1 MGTNTI
7 MQGIAVERQRLGELR
22 NMAQHI
28 IDTSTMSAKQLSEML
43 WGLFSDEHKRDT
55 ILPVIV
61 SFGFK
66 NGIPLDA
73 DLVFDVRF
81 LPNPLYDPALRPMSG
96 LDAPVRNYV
105 YDHEQTRLF
114 EDKLVD
120 LLEMLLP
127 YYQQEG
133 KYQLV
138 VAIGCTGGQHRSV
151 AVAESLYRRLT
162 NDKIQ
167 CVVQHRDIGKDALK
181 H

>member
-1 MGTNTI
+1 M
-7 MQGIAVERQRLGELR
+7 
-22 NMAQHI
+22 
-28 IDTSTMSAKQLSEML
+28 
-43 WGLFSDEHKRDT
+43 
-55 ILPVIV
+55 
-61 SFGFK
+61 
-66 NGIPLDA
+66 
-73 DLVFDVRF
+73 FDVRF
-81 LPNPLYDPALRPMSG
+81 LPNPFYDPALRPMSG
-96 LDAPVRNYV
+96 LDAPVRDYV